1 MKTEITLIVLGI
13 LITAL
18 VINVIIGNIKKRAY
32 LKGYKQAEF
41 DITANML
48 DVATWFGG
56 RKQIYNSLYL
66 FAVRYRKKNHVSAH
80 YFREDILNLGEN
92 RITDLSNEKYKQL
105 VE

>member
-18 VINVIIGNIKKRAY
+18 VINIVIGNIKKRSY

-66 FAVRYRKKNHVSAH
+66 FAIRYRNKNHVSAH
-80 YFREDILNLGEN
+80 YFREDILNLGEK
-92 RITDLSNEKYKQL
+92 RITDLPKEEYERL
-105 VE
+105 V

>member
-1 MKTEITLIVLGI
+1 MNYTFIILGI
-13 LITAL
+13 LITTL
-18 VINVIIGNIKKRAY
+18 VINVVIGEIKKRAY
-32 LKGYKQAEF
+32 SKGYKQAEF
-41 DITANML
+41 DLTANML

-66 FAVRYRKKNHVSAH
+66 FAIRYRNKKHVSAH

-92 RITDLSNEKYKQL
+92 RITDLPSEKYKQL

>member
-1 MKTEITLIVLGI
+1 MNYTFITLGI

-18 VINVIIGNIKKRAY
+18 IINIVISNIQKRAF

-41 DITANML
+41 DLTANML

-66 FAVRYRKKNHVSAH
+66 FAVRYRNKNHVSAH
-80 YFREDILNLGEN
+80 YFREDILKLGEN
-92 RITDLSNEKYKQL
+92 RITDLPNDEYKQL